1 MNIKTAPPKIRVLPD
16 HVVSQIAAGEVIE
29 RPAAVVKELIDNS
42 LDAGSTRILVEVTDG
57 GRGLIRVT
65 DDGEGMDRT
74 DAGLAFQRHATSKL
88 QSEQDLSRV
97 RTLGF
102 RGEALP
108 SIASVSKIR
117 LLTTRC
123 DDPVGAQLWLTAGRL
138 TKAEDTA
145 APVGTQIEV
154 KDLFFNTPARKKFLK
169 AVGTEFSHISQ
180 VIQRAALAWPQ
191 VQFGLRHNGQVVCDY
206 PSVTR
211 QEDRLYQVYGT
222 RFAANLV
229 EVHGD
234 RPGCRLQGFTV
245 KAEETRSTRSP
256 QEIFVNGRPVKNVT
270 VAHAVY
276 DGYGAS
282 LAKGRHPVYVL
293 FLNVDPGRIDV
304 NVHPTKREVRFAD
317 QDLIHQAVRQA
328 IRAALGNRTSDVS
341 AVGLDPS
348 IPLTAGW
355 SRPSEPSAKAA
366 VDRVVAGSTSYTQ
379 PGMNFGE
386 SATQLTVQEDA
397 ADYAACAPD
406 VMPLGQIGQIF
417 LIAQVGSELQVIDQH
432 TAHER
437 VLFERLRRSWMNQK
451 MVVQPLLI
459 PEPLELPMDRA
470 TLLHGALGD
479 LAKLGLEI
487 EPFGSAAFIIRGVP
501 VGLGAIDYPA
511 LVEDV
516 LDELAQGGS
525 ASSIEDRLRPVLASL
540 ACHGA
545 VRAGRAMELP
555 EIKQLIVDWLA
566 EGSPMTCPHGRRV
579 ALRLPAEELAKIFG
593 RV

>member
-1 MNIKTAPPKIRVLPD
+1 MNNSPKIRVLPD

-42 LDAGSTRILVEVTDG
+42 LDAGSTRILIDVTDG

-88 QSEQDLSRV
+88 QTEQDLSRV

-117 LLTTRC
+117 LLTTRR
-123 DDPVGAQLWLTAGRL
+123 DDPVGIQLSLTAGRM

-169 AVGTEFSHISQ
+169 AVSTEFSHISQ

-206 PSVTR
+206 PSVAR
-211 QEDRLYQVYGT
+211 QEDRVYQVYGT
-222 RFAANLV
+222 RLAGSLM

-234 RPGCRLQGFTV
+234 SAGCRLQGFTV

-270 VAHAVY
+270 VNHAVY

-293 FLNVDPGRIDV
+293 FLDVDRDRVDV

-317 QDLIHQAVRQA
+317 QELIHQMVRQA
-328 IRAALGNRTSDVS
+328 IRAALGNRTPDFS
-341 AVGLDPS
+341 ALRREPS
-348 IPLTAGW
+348 SPLTAGW
-355 SRPSEPSAKAA
+355 SRLAESLGKEPSDHVVGHVVSYAQPNMDFSNAA
-366 VDRVVAGSTSYTQ
+366 TPMTAQEGATDYVV
-379 PGMNFGE
+379 
-386 SATQLTVQEDA
+386 
-397 ADYAACAPD
+397 CASD

-437 VLFERLRRSWMNQK
+437 VLFERLRRSWMNQH

-459 PEPLELPMDRA
+459 PEPLELSMDRA
-470 TLLHGALGD
+470 ALLQSALGD

-487 EPFGSAAFIIRGVP
+487 EPFGSAAFIIRAVP
-501 VGLGAIDYPA
+501 SGLGAIDYPA
-511 LVEDV
+511 LVDDV
-516 LDELAQGGS
+516 LNELAQWGS

-579 ALRLPAEELAKIFG
+579 ALRLPTEELAKIFG